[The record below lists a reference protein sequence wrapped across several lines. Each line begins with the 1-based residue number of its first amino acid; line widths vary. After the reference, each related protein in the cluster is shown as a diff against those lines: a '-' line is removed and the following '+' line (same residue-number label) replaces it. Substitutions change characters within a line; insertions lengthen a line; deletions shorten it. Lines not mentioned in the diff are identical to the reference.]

1 MKTYLLERKQWI
13 SRSLSETFEFFA
25 RAENLGRIT
34 PPWLHFRI
42 RSQLPIQM
50 RVDARIDYT
59 IRLAGV
65 PLRWRTRIAAWEPER
80 CFVDVQERGPYALWE
95 HTHLFEPRESGVRMT
110 DRVRY
115 ALPLGWLGQAANAL
129 AVRSALASIF
139 DYRFQSIQTLLDPN
153 ASSARHD

>member
-1 MKTYLLERKQWI
+1 VKTYLLERTQWI
-13 SRSLSETFEFFA
+13 ARPLSETFDFFA

-59 IRLAGV
+59 IRLAGI

-80 CFVDVQERGPYALWE
+80 RFVDIQERGPYALWE
-95 HTHLFEPRESGVRMT
+95 HTHLFEPGESGVLMT
-110 DRVRY
+110 DQVRY
-115 ALPLGWLGQAANAL
+115 ALPLGWLGRAANTL
-129 AVRSALASIF
+129 AVRAALASIF
-139 DYRFQSIQTLLDPN
+139 DYRFQTIQALLDPT
-153 ASSARHD
+153 ASVDRHD